1 VSRVRGNALRTAP
14 TDEQRVAVSIIQQLR
29 DYVAARDLEAGVA
42 GGLSVDAAGI
52 ERLPDPLPPKVKVVA
67 TVTAALLGWAGISG
81 AVMVL
86 FGAVGVV
93 FMPIMMGRQG
103 VGLAMI
109 TLTVTCVTAVV
120 SAIVLL
126 AARSAVRVIRRERR
140 GVRSLRAFA
149 RFGVVLMIVIAA
161 LAFWYREAF
170 LTPDYQGAYSSAL
183 TSLISLVWVV
193 APLIVA
199 GWNVYVA
206 RTMTGYERSL
216 QSTL

>member
-1 VSRVRGNALRTAP
+1 M
-14 TDEQRVAVSIIQQLR
+14 SIIQQLR
-29 DYVAARDLEAGVA
+29 DYVAARDLEPGVA
-42 GGLSVDAAGI
+42 GGLSVDATAI

-81 AVMVL
+81 VVMVL
-86 FGAVGVV
+86 FGAIGVV
-93 FMPIMMGRQG
+93 LMPITMGRQG

-109 TLTVTCVTAVV
+109 ALTVTCVTAVV

-149 RFGVVLMIVIAA
+149 RLGVVLMLVIAA
-161 LAFWYREAF
+161 LAFWYRQAF

-183 TSLISLVWVV
+183 TSLMSLVWVV
-193 APLIVA
+193 APVIVA
-199 GWNVYVA
+199 GWNVYVS
-206 RTMTGYERSL
+206 RTMSEYEKSLRSIL
-216 QSTL
+216 